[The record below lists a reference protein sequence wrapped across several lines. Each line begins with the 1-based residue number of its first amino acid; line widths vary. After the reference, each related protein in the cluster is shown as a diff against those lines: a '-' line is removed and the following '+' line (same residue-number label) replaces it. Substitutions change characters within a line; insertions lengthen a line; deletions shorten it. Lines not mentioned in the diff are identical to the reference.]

1 MSHYDLSRSIAN
13 RSIET
18 ASAVFAH
25 FGISLPAFASWSLAN
40 WDQAGE
46 EAREIRD
53 CMLGWDVTDFGSRC
67 FQEIG
72 RTLFTLRNGRMN
84 DPRYP
89 KTYAEKLILDPEG
102 QRAPAHYHRSKR
114 EDIINRAGGNIIVQL
129 TPTEPDGSP
138 RSGHFS
144 VTVDGVSRTIS
155 AGEQIRLTPGQS
167 LCIPPR
173 IIHQF
178 WGEEGTGFV
187 IDGIGYTVS
196 GEISSVCDDWNDN
209 VFLEASAIRF
219 PAIVED
225 EPRRWYLCQEYPR
238 SVPG

>member
-25 FGISLPAFASWSLAN
+25 FGISLPAFGSWSLAD

-67 FQEIG
+67 FHDIG

-89 KTYAEKLILDPEG
+89 KAYAEKLILDPEG

-138 RSGHFS
+138 GSGHFS

-178 WGEEGTGFV
+178 WGEEGTGYV

-209 VFLEASAIRF
+209 VFLEASATRF

-238 SVPG
+238 SVQG